1 MILFGDRLKN
11 SAAYKSVERDIIS
24 GNIAHAYMLVS
35 PDGKATGSLIKLI
48 AMRIFCKNGGCGLCP
63 ECKKVLSGNHSDI
76 VYVNA
81 DEGKIGVETVN
92 AMVEDTYILS
102 NEGGY
107 KLYFVLSAEQ
117 MNAAAQNKL
126 LKTLEEP
133 PENVI
138 IFLAVKNAAAMYD
151 TIKSR
156 VRTVRLDVFSRQEI
170 YDEIVK
176 TASPEKAAT
185 AAACADGMLGK
196 ALDIAT
202 SETYS
207 EVYDKAFWIL
217 LNITKSKD
225 ISSVLNDKVFSKD
238 NFPVLLDVLSVIFGD
253 VAEVAA
259 NPVCAES
266 KQRGDAI
273 KKLAAEFTPK
283 AAAAVIFALN
293 ENRKMLNY
301 NTSSVSVAENMLFKI
316 LEVKHLCR

>member
-1 MILFGDRLKN
+1 MSAFMN
-11 SAAYKSVERDIIS
+11 SAPYKIVAGDAANGRLS
-24 GNIAHAYMLVS
+24 HAYLLVC
-35 PDGKATGSLIKLI
+35 PDVRNLRGFLKELAKLI
-48 AMRIFCKNGGCGLCP
+48 FG
-63 ECKKVLSGNHSDI
+63 
-76 VYVNA
+76 A
-81 DEGKIGVETVN
+81 DERVGGLIEREMYADCLVLPAEGSKFTVADAKTVTDESYIKPVEG
-92 AMVEDTYILS
+92 DK
-102 NEGGY
+102 
-107 KLYFVLSAEQ
+107 KLFVLDGVQ
-117 MNAAAQNKL
+117 DMNASAQNKL
-126 LKTLEEP
+126 LKVLEEP

-196 ALDIAT
+196 ALEIAT